1 MIDCLFE
8 DCSCMALTSLAGVF
22 HEPQPVGQA
31 QVPGDLQGKN
41 RLSLSKNPEYGKSM
55 PTEYSANAFSVLQSI
70 AEERIREA
78 QRDGVFDDLPG
89 KGVPLHLEDESGIP
103 EELRMAYH
111 VLKNAGMVPRE
122 VQERKEISN
131 LADMLEKDCDEH
143 TKVTGMRR
151 LEALILHARLRTGRN
166 IALHADEDAY
176 LDKILD
182 KIAQFRKGTGTK

>member
-1 MIDCLFE
+1 
-8 DCSCMALTSLAGVF
+8 
-22 HEPQPVGQA
+22 
-31 QVPGDLQGKN
+31 
-41 RLSLSKNPEYGKSM
+41 M

-89 KGVPLHLEDESGIP
+89 KGVPLYLEDESGIP

-151 LEALILHARLRTGRN
+151 LEALILHARLRTRRN

-182 KIAQFRKGTGTK
+182 KIAQFRKGMGTK

>member
-1 MIDCLFE
+1 
-8 DCSCMALTSLAGVF
+8 
-22 HEPQPVGQA
+22 
-31 QVPGDLQGKN
+31 
-41 RLSLSKNPEYGKSM
+41 M

-89 KGVPLHLEDESGIP
+89 KGGPLHLEDESGIP

-131 LADMLEKDCDEH
+131 LADML
-143 TKVTGMRR
+143 
-151 LEALILHARLRTGRN
+151 
-166 IALHADEDAY
+166 
-176 LDKILD
+176 
-182 KIAQFRKGTGTK
+182 